1 MLSKHQW
8 GILDIFGIVF
18 LFSTV
23 MIVSAATN
31 TQSVPKGG
39 SSDVRIPENAAD
51 FQKAGNNFISLFP
64 ESLKQTWNQALGF
77 WARIGDRLNDLWANG
92 INSRVSSIVDRF
104 NSIIGREKAI
114 RGPIIRNEFEKEK
127 TEMKDSINNDLP
139 PVTKSI
145 WDSIRGLFAR

>member
-8 GILDIFGIVF
+8 GILGIFGIVF

-23 MIVSAATN
+23 ITVSAATN
-31 TQSVPKGG
+31 TQSVPEDG
-39 SSDVRIPENAAD
+39 SSDVRIPENTAD
-51 FQKAGNNFISLFP
+51 FQEAGNNFISLFP

-77 WARIGDRLNDLWANG
+77 WARIGDRFKELWSNG
-92 INSRVSSIVDRF
+92 IGSRVSSIVDRF

-114 RGPIIRNEFEKEK
+114 RGPIIQNEFEKEK

-145 WDSIRGLFAR
+145 WEKLRELFSW